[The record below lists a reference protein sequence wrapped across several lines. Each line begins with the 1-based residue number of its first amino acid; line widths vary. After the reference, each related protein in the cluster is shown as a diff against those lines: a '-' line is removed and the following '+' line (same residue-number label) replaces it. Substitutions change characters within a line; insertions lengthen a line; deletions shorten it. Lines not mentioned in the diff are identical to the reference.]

1 MALIKIKQINN
12 SPASAGDVI
21 TFDGSNNVW
30 APTTGQPDQNLWE
43 TITADSGLTTANTT
57 TDTLNVVG
65 GSNVTTVIAGDTLT
79 ISAVGGGFDQNLWE
93 TITSDSGSAVAN
105 TITDTLTIA
114 GGTNISTSV
123 SGDTL
128 TITNDAPN
136 IAQNL
141 WETIT
146 ADSGSTT
153 ANTTT
158 DTLNILGTSSEIV
171 TSVVSD
177 TMFIGLED
185 NIIVPGTESI
195 TIPAGTTAQRPVTP
209 ITGMLR
215 FNITLNCT
223 EEYDGTDW
231 TCLRTQ
237 NTLVG
242 GLYQMIFSVN
252 GIIKNAWMDQ
262 GADNVS
268 SNSTMAV
275 TLAKSKVVAYT
286 YTNARTGVSVD
297 LELYSTPEGVSPTVT
312 QTLEDTWSLASM
324 RTARKSN
331 FPTDIIFEAGDKIGV
346 FSNDVGG
353 TTPND
358 AIFILF
364 LQYLEENDEEVTSN
378 VSGNMSA

>member
-21 TFDGSNNVW
+21 TFDGSINVW
-30 APTTGQPDQNLWE
+30 APTTGAPDQNLWE
-43 TITADSGLTTANTT
+43 TVTADSGLAIANTT
-57 TDTLNVVG
+57 TDTLNIIG

-79 ISAVGGGFDQNLWE
+79 ISASGGGLDQNLWE
-93 TITSDSGSAVAN
+93 TITSDSGSTTAN

-114 GGTNISTSV
+114 GGTNVTTAI

-128 TITNDAPN
+128 TISTTGTPD
-136 IAQNL
+136 QNL

-177 TMFIGLED
+177 TMFIGIDD
-185 NIIVPGTESI
+185 NPILPGTESVI
-195 TIPAGTTAQRPVTP
+195 IPIGTTAQRPVTP
-209 ITGMLR
+209 TVGMLR
-215 FNITLNCT
+215 FNTTLNCT
-223 EEYDGTDW
+223 EEYDGTSW
-231 TCLRTQ
+231 TCLRTT
-237 NTLVG
+237 NSLVG

-268 SNSTMAV
+268 SNSTMAI
-275 TLAKSKVVAYT
+275 TLARSKVVAYT

-312 QTLEDTWSLASM
+312 QTLEDTWSLVSM
-324 RTARKSN
+324 RSARKSN

-364 LQYLEENDEEVTSN
+364 LQYLEENNEEVISN
-378 VSGNMSA
+378 VTGDMSA